1 MTFINSTRVQEV
13 PSQFINRIMQGDCIE
28 VMRRLPDASVDFI
41 LTDPPYLVNF
51 CDRSGRTLQNDDND
65 SWLTPAF
72 AEAYRVLRQDRLM
85 LSFYGWTQ
93 VHKFMAAWNN
103 AGFRV
108 VGHLVF
114 IKRYASKKR
123 FVQYQHEQAYLLAK
137 GRPPLPEH
145 AISDVRT
152 FEYTGNSLH
161 STQKPVTALA
171 PVIRAFSLPGDV
183 ILDPF
188 CGSGSTCAAALLTG
202 RRYLGI
208 ELDSQYALTAQRR
221 IERIQQRIE
230 AKQSPPRLESPQGFH
245 RLSTRE
251 GGAAAP
257 PD

>member
-1 MTFINSTRVQEV
+1 MTFINSTRVQEI
-13 PSQFINRIMQGDCIE
+13 PGKFTNRIVQGDCID
-28 VMRRLPDASVDFI
+28 VMRQLPDSSVDFI

-65 SWLTPAF
+65 SWLKPAF
-72 AEAYRVLRQDRLM
+72 AEASRVLKQDRLM

-93 VHKFMAAWNN
+93 VQKFMAAWND

-152 FEYTGNSLH
+152 FEYTGNALH

-171 PVIRAFSLPGDV
+171 PVVRAFSLPGDLV
-183 ILDPF
+183 LDPF
-188 CGSGSTCAAALLTG
+188 CGSGSTCAAALLIG

-208 ELDSQYALTAQRR
+208 ELDSQYALTAQQR
-221 IERIQQRIE
+221 IERIQRRIE

-245 RLSTRE
+245 RLSDRE
-251 GGAAAP
+251 GMCGGST
-257 PD
+257 